1 LQVLLY
7 PDTDGHAGYNYQSW
21 RDYDGVI
28 LNRIQKDR
36 ELEPVYRNKDRDHP
50 YISPV
55 KAKDLAGLPPA
66 LIITSECDPMRD
78 EGEQYAAR
86 LKQAGNDVTLR
97 RYPGMIH
104 GFLGAAG
111 VFDAGKAVIDQV
123 VQALQEVAKR

>member
-1 LQVLLY
+1 MLLY